1 MYLILKQWEGKYNMR
16 VMMLLIIITLMTMAV
31 AKSEGS
37 MDSDNRN
44 PGKDKV
50 NYDVCESKTSW
61 LEKNWCETVE
71 FQKQGFNQ
79 SKIDLSKSK
88 EDLKNLPGNTVNFV
102 KQTPENV
109 SNFVKDTSNGI
120 SNWASD
126 EWNSIKDYQKK
137 AWSK

>member
-1 MYLILKQWEGKYNMR
+1 MR